1 MTASSI
7 ATTSSNPE
15 SNPEAN
21 RPPMRGWIILAGLA
35 AFGLFV
41 AAVAILCVQWLQ
53 NENPNASVTLQ
64 GELRLDDATVIVTP
78 LSGSSRESLMAHFKD
93 GRDHRVQFHLP
104 PGDYNIVVR
113 DSTGKLMFPEK
124 PDREFLLDAMKP
136 LFIRLQLAPPATY
149 PVATQPQRSPNR

>member
-1 MTASSI
+1 MTSSSI
-7 ATTSSNPE
+7 APTSSDPE

-64 GELRLDDATVIVTP
+64 GELRLDEATVIVTP
-78 LSGSSRESLMAHFKD
+78 LSGSSRESIMAKFKD
-93 GRDHRVQFHLP
+93 GHDHRLQFHLP
-104 PGDYNIVVR
+104 PGAYNIFVR
-113 DSTGKLMFPEK
+113 DSTGKPMFPES
-124 PDREFLLDAMKP
+124 PNNEFLLEAMRP
-136 LFIRLQLAPPATY
+136 LFIRLQLTSPATH